1 MLNNIHE
8 MEQLE
13 WGVDTSIDQE
23 YQLINAL
30 DNGNSDVKCLSE
42 LESLIRKL
50 ASTDCQISQEKAKSS
65 LYHFFPEY
73 INVVAR
79 LPQEYAYSEYLNVFI
94 ACCDEFR
101 LFDLSIDEIEQIPKR
116 VIFGLISLVSRD
128 CRTIDFREKLRIQR
142 READKR
148 YEEYASYTDAL
159 FKNNDRLIVL
169 RLDLGY
175 EKHFTKSI
183 TLDMALEDIGRLMLN
198 RHNNQI
204 FDHMV
209 GYIIKTEFGID
220 RRIHFHTLFFFNG
233 SHRQGNA
240 HVRLAQQIGEY
251 WCKTITQDT
260 GIYWNCNNQIDQFE
274 RIGRCGIGEIHW
286 SDDAKRRNLKGYVLA
301 YLFKLDQGFRPRIHP
316 KSKLIRR
323 GARPKERV
331 IKLGRPRIGTEERIV

>member
-1 MLNNIHE
+1 MLNNIYE
-8 MEQLE
+8 IEESE
-13 WGVDTSIDQE
+13 WVMDTSIDQE
-23 YQLINAL
+23 DQLINVP
-30 DNGNSDVKCLSE
+30 DNDNSDVTYLTE

-50 ASTDCQISQEKAKSS
+50 ASTNYKISADNAQS
-65 LYHFFPEY
+65 LLVQFFPEY

-79 LPQEYAYSEYLNVFI
+79 LPLEYEYSEYLNVFI

-148 YEEYASYTDAL
+148 YEEYASYIDAL

-175 EKHFTKSI
+175 EKQLTESI
-183 TLDMALEDIGRLMLN
+183 TLDMAVEDIDRLMVN
-198 RHNNQI
+198 RRNNQL

-220 RRIHFHTLFFFNG
+220 RRIHFHTTFFFNG
-233 SHRQGNA
+233 SRRQGST

-251 WCKTITQDT
+251 WCEVITRRK
-260 GIYWNCNNQIDQFE
+260 GIYWNCNSQINQFE
-274 RIGRCGIGEIHW
+274 RIGRCGIGLIHW
-286 SDDAKRRNLKGYVLA
+286 SDDAKRRNLQDYVLA
-301 YLFKLDQGFRPRIHP
+301 YLCKLDQGFRPKIHP
-316 KSKLIRR
+316 KVKLIRR
-323 GARPKERV
+323 GALPGMRAVQR
-331 IKLGRPRIGTEERIV
+331 GRPRIVERRKSL

>member
-1 MLNNIHE
+1 MRDNINE
-8 MEQLE
+8 TEQSE
-13 WGVDTSIDQE
+13 WLVDTSIDQE
-23 YQLINAL
+23 SQLINAL

-42 LESLIRKL
+42 LESLIREL
-50 ASTDCQISQEKAKSS
+50 VSTDCQISQEKAKSS
-65 LYHFFPEY
+65 FYHFFPKY
-73 INVVAR
+73 IDVVTR
-79 LPQEYAYSEYLNVFI
+79 LPLEYDYSEYINVFI

-101 LFDLSIDEIEQIPKR
+101 LFDLSIDVIEQIPKR
-116 VIFGLISLVSRD
+116 VIFDLISLISRD

-142 READKR
+142 REAGKR
-148 YEEYASYTDAL
+148 YEEYASYIDAL
-159 FKNNDRLIVL
+159 FKNNDRLIVI

-198 RHNNQI
+198 RHNNQM

-233 SHRQGNA
+233 SHRQGSA

-251 WCKTITQDT
+251 WGKTITRDT

-274 RIGRCGIGEIHW
+274 RIGRCGIGDIRWNDEG
-286 SDDAKRRNLKGYVLA
+286 ARNNLKNYVLA
-301 YLFKLDQGFRPRIHP
+301 YLFKLEQGFRPLQHP
-316 KSKLIRR
+316 KAKLIRR
-323 GARPKERV
+323 GAWPKERV
-331 IKLGRPRIGTEERIV
+331 IKLGRPRIRIEKRIV